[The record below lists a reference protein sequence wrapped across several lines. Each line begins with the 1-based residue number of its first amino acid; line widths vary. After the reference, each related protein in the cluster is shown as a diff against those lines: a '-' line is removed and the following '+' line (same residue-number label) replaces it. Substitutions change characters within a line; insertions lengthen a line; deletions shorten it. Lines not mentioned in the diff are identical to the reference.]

1 MRRINIFLLL
11 AAVIIMCCGC
21 AGTSENEENV
31 KGMSEYQKAQLDV
44 AEVYGFGKT
53 HDGYV
58 CIGEN
63 PDGDAVKMT
72 LTSLD
77 GEPREEKLDLD
88 SIISAD
94 EKISAAYVDGDGSVY
109 IALSSVTGDG
119 DIESRIALITGN
131 GEVRQLSEGIEG
143 NVTAVRLLAD
153 GSGYISGCPGGEIR
167 CFSMDGEERF
177 AIKNMDYTDICVAGD
192 RLMVLTERSLLSY
205 DISDGSEAETTTSF
219 DEGMADGLA
228 ETFSGKGMD
237 AVSCRNVMKYDDATD
252 SLYLMLSTGLYEYKL
267 EDRLGIRL
275 ATFRDSDIE
284 YDYVV
289 ESSDTFVAIAG
300 DRSGRKNVVVYS
312 SDPSYASTV
321 VDEEPDDKTVTLYS
335 LYYAESYETL
345 ISWYEA
351 YHSDMTVKYVWG
363 VDDENG
369 ISESDAISA
378 LNTQLLAGEGPD
390 VIIMDGLN
398 VGSYEDTGVLM
409 ELSKVYDDILQENPD
424 CLENVLNAYRNSDGS
439 IYAIPAMET
448 FTAIIGSE
456 NEVKNVTDARSLAA
470 YISSQDRPEYGN
482 DLSFYYWE
490 CYFDTLYPVY
500 ASEIVDS
507 DGNYDAEMLRKFLED
522 LKLLYDTEME
532 RTTQDQIDEWTA
544 EWGSYSDQVKRAINS
559 EYMSP
564 LFNRSWSGRKS
575 AFVNMKTIGESWR
588 FYSIKED
595 YGVGAGE
602 SGENTDYAYEIWGN
616 DSGKVF
622 VPNTVIAVNAGSKS
636 LDNAVSFM
644 KALFS
649 TDVQKIYYGV
659 DCGNP
664 VNMEGVREWNREA
677 QSMGTPG
684 GKITLGGSDYMDWSY
699 WRKEEYLDEY
709 IRKLRELDT
718 PSNPDARVRSVI
730 RDNAADYLENGE
742 SLDSIVDSIDKLL
755 GVYLSE

>member
-275 ATFRDSDIE
+275 ATFRDSNIE
-284 YDYVV
+284 YD
-289 ESSDTFVAIAG
+289 
-300 DRSGRKNVVVYS
+300 
-312 SDPSYASTV
+312 
-321 VDEEPDDKTVTLYS
+321 
-335 LYYAESYETL
+335 
-345 ISWYEA
+345 
-351 YHSDMTVKYVWG
+351 
-363 VDDENG
+363 
-369 ISESDAISA
+369 
-378 LNTQLLAGEGPD
+378 
-390 VIIMDGLN
+390 
-398 VGSYEDTGVLM
+398 
-409 ELSKVYDDILQENPD
+409 
-424 CLENVLNAYRNSDGS
+424 
-439 IYAIPAMET
+439 
-448 FTAIIGSE
+448 
-456 NEVKNVTDARSLAA
+456 
-470 YISSQDRPEYGN
+470 
-482 DLSFYYWE
+482 
-490 CYFDTLYPVY
+490 
-500 ASEIVDS
+500 
-507 DGNYDAEMLRKFLED
+507 
-522 LKLLYDTEME
+522 
-532 RTTQDQIDEWTA
+532 
-544 EWGSYSDQVKRAINS
+544 
-559 EYMSP
+559 
-564 LFNRSWSGRKS
+564 
-575 AFVNMKTIGESWR
+575 
-588 FYSIKED
+588 
-595 YGVGAGE
+595 
-602 SGENTDYAYEIWGN
+602 
-616 DSGKVF
+616 
-622 VPNTVIAVNAGSKS
+622 
-636 LDNAVSFM
+636 
-644 KALFS
+644 
-649 TDVQKIYYGV
+649 
-659 DCGNP
+659 
-664 VNMEGVREWNREA
+664 
-677 QSMGTPG
+677 
-684 GKITLGGSDYMDWSY
+684 
-699 WRKEEYLDEY
+699 
-709 IRKLRELDT
+709 
-718 PSNPDARVRSVI
+718 
-730 RDNAADYLENGE
+730 
-742 SLDSIVDSIDKLL
+742 
-755 GVYLSE
+755 

>member
-11 AAVIIMCCGC
+11 VAIMIMCCGC
-21 AGTSENEENV
+21 TGTAKDEEAANELT
-31 KGMSEYQKAQLDV
+31 EYQMAQLNV

-53 HDGYV
+53 QDGYV

-63 PDGDAVKMT
+63 SDGDAVKLT
-72 LTSLD
+72 FTSLD
-77 GEPREEKLDLD
+77 GEPREEKLDSA
-88 SIISAD
+88 SIISVD
-94 EKISAAYVDGDGSVY
+94 EKVSAAYVDEDGSIY

-119 DIESRIALITGN
+119 NIESRIALITGV
-131 GEVRQLSEGIEG
+131 GEARRLSEGIEG
-143 NVTAVRLLAD
+143 NVTNLRLLAD

-177 AIKNMDYTDICVAGD
+177 AIKNMDYTDICVVGD

-205 DISDGSEAETTTSF
+205 DISDGSEAETITAF

-228 ETFSGKGMD
+228 GTFSSKGMD
-237 AVSCRNVMKYDDATD
+237 AVSCRNVMKYDDATN

-267 EDRLGIRL
+267 TDRLGIRL
-275 ATFRDSDIE
+275 ATFKDSDIE

-289 ESSDTFVAIAG
+289 EGSDTFVAIAG
-300 DRSGRKNVVVYS
+300 GRSGRKNVVVYS
-312 SDPSYASTV
+312 SDSGYASSV
-321 VDEEPDDKTVTLYS
+321 AEEEPDDKTVTLYS

-351 YHSDMTVKYVWG
+351 YHSDLTVKYVWG
-363 VDDENG
+363 VDEENG

-390 VIIMDGLN
+390 VIIMDGMN

-409 ELSKVYDDILQENPD
+409 ELSNVYDDILQENPD
-424 CLENVLNAYRNSDGS
+424 CLENVLNAYRNSDGN

-448 FTAIIGSE
+448 FTAIIGPE
-456 NEVKNVTDARSLAA
+456 NEIKNVTDARSLAA

-482 DLSFYYWE
+482 DLSLYYWE
-490 CYFDTLYPVY
+490 SYFDTLYPVY
-500 ASEIVDS
+500 AAEIVDS
-507 DGNYDAEMLRKFLED
+507 DGNYDADMLRKFLED
-522 LKLLYDTEME
+522 LKLLYDTEMD
-532 RTTQDQIDEWTA
+532 RTTQDQVDEWTA
-544 EWGSYSDQVKRAINS
+544 EWGSYSDQAKRAINS

-564 LFNRSWSGRKS
+564 LLNRTWSGRKL
-575 AFVNMKTIGESWR
+575 AFVNMKTMGESWH

-595 YGVGAGE
+595 YEVGMGE
-602 SGENTDYAYEIWGN
+602 SGENADYTYEIWGN

-622 VPNTVIAVNAGSKS
+622 VPNTVLAVNARSKS
-636 LDNAVSFM
+636 QDEAVSFM

-664 VNMEGVREWNREA
+664 VNMEGVREWNSEA
-677 QSMGTPG
+677 QSMGSPG
-684 GKITLGGSDYMDWSY
+684 GKITLGGNDYMDWSY
-699 WRKEEYLDEY
+699 WRKEEYLEDY
-709 IRKLRELDT
+709 ISKLRELDT

-730 RDNAADYLENGE
+730 RDNVADYLENGE
-742 SLDSIVDSIDKLL
+742 SLDGTAYSIDKLL